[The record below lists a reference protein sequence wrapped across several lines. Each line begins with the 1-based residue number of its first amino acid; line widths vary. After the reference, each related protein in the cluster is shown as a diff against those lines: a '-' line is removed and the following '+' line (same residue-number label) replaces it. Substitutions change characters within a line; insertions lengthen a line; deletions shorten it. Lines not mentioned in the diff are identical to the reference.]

1 MLVLCF
7 HSLSCMRAILAFFP
21 SYTLTSE
28 SELPSSARVGAWSLF
43 LWKPLVLFAWSDEPL
58 AKESELDAFLAASG
72 AETSGQSITFLSH
85 NKTCGCMGAQV
96 CVFEKVWAKVSPQVD
111 STSWCY
117 THTHNMW
124 VTQCAQMTMFMDRFE
139 ACPTDRARQLS
150 TPSFVPHIK
159 RYIQKVA
166 RLDQKLQIRDRV
178 YSLLNQV
185 FQLNC

>member
-7 HSLSCMRAILAFFP
+7 HSHSCMRAILAFFP

-85 NKTCGCMGAQV
+85 NKTYGCMGAHV
-96 CVFEKVWAKVSPQVD
+96 CVFEKV
-111 STSWCY
+111 
-117 THTHNMW
+117 
-124 VTQCAQMTMFMDRFE
+124 
-139 ACPTDRARQLS
+139 
-150 TPSFVPHIK
+150 
-159 RYIQKVA
+159 
-166 RLDQKLQIRDRV
+166 
-178 YSLLNQV
+178 
-185 FQLNC
+185 